1 MIPIFFKSTRVY
13 AVLGFVSWVLFVFL
27 EGLKMFA
34 ESEGY
39 STSAWTSDFSI
50 NFIFAVFCI
59 AVFSFF
65 KFEIEKQNYDSF
77 TDLLWK
83 SLITSAV
90 SLLVIIITK
99 LIVYYTQEI
108 EDKVVNDWIKN
119 SLYHLNITL
128 LVTMLCNTFFIF
140 KKMSLYLKTSF
151 IDKFWRILGWGI
163 SMSIFLGM
171 FQLKF
176 NDNIFLF
183 FFSVF
188 SVLLIFASSHIKWVA
203 YFKYKQ
209 KLFSMINLFIML
221 IISLTFLEYFYSQSK
236 SVRLIFDITNNVFIM
251 SLLTFSITYPLFSVL
266 VLLFNLPTSSVFE
279 NKLDEVKNFQRLSQ
293 DAQSAKNEK
302 DVFESLLVG
311 CFSASN
317 ASSSALLILDSGHI
331 KYFEHVGIDY
341 TQQDMLSLK
350 SMLRKNSHKPDS
362 GTIYVKNINDLKHA
376 DELKKFKIKSL
387 LWIPLKASNELI
399 GYLLICSEVRE
410 SFEKDGIEII
420 ETYASQA
427 SVTIRYARLIE
438 EKIVNERYKA
448 ALNIAEKVQRSLL
461 PNSIPQ
467 NEHFEISTFYKTAEE
482 VGGDYYDFF
491 KISDTKFAL
500 VIADVSGKGTSA
512 AFYTAQLKG
521 VFLTLVNFNLDLT
534 EVIIKMNDVMNECL
548 EKKNFITLS
557 MLYIDT
563 EKGEINHMRAGHC
576 PLLYYSS
583 EKQQAELIN
592 NKGFGLG
599 MVKHERFAS
608 ILEPHTIHYTHN
620 DIILLYTDGL
630 IEAKNEQNEEFDYLK
645 LNQSLLDNV
654 QEDTK
659 TIIKNITD
667 DLYNFTNTKNL
678 QDDCTIIAIKMK

>member
-1 MIPIFFKSTRVY
+1 
-13 AVLGFVSWVLFVFL
+13 
-27 EGLKMFA
+27 MFA
-34 ESEGY
+34 EVEGY
-39 STSAWTSDFSI
+39 ETSLWTSDFFV
-50 NFIFAVFCI
+50 NLIFAIFCI
-59 AVFSFF
+59 SVFSFF
-65 KFEIEKQNYDSF
+65 KFEIEKENYESF

-108 EDKVVNDWIKN
+108 EDQSVNNWIKN
-119 SLYHLNITL
+119 MLYHLNITL

-151 IDKFWRILGWGI
+151 IDKFWRILGWAI
-163 SMSIFLGM
+163 SFSTILGV

-176 NDNIFLF
+176 KDTVFLIIFST
-183 FFSVF
+183 FSL
-188 SVLLIFASSHIKWVA
+188 SLIFASSHIKWVA

-236 SVRLIFDITNNVFIM
+236 SVQLIFDITNNVFIM

-302 DVFESLLVG
+302 DIFESLLVG

-317 ASSSALLILDSGHI
+317 ASSSALLISDNGHI
-331 KYFEHVGIDY
+331 KFFENVGSIF
-341 TQQDMLSLK
+341 TQDDMLTLK
-350 SMLRKNSHKPDS
+350 SILRKNSYKPDS
-362 GTIYVKNINDLKHA
+362 GTIYLKNVNDLKYS
-376 DELKKFKIKSL
+376 DFLKKFKIKSL
-387 LWIPLKASNELI
+387 LWIPLKASNEQI

-438 EKIVNERYKA
+438 EKIANERYKA
-448 ALNIAEKVQRSLL
+448 ALNIAEKVQKSLL
-461 PNSIPQ
+461 PHSIPHNQ
-467 NEHFEISTFYKTAEE
+467 YFDISTFYKTAEE
-482 VGGDYYDFF
+482 VGGDYYDYF
-491 KISDTKFAL
+491 KISETKYTI

-521 VFLTLVNFNLDLT
+521 VFLTLVNSNLGLS
-534 EVIIKMNDVMNECL
+534 EVIMKMNDVMNECL
-548 EKKNFITLS
+548 EKKNFITLT

-563 EKGEINHMRAGHC
+563 ELRQISHIRAGHC

-583 EKQQAELIN
+583 ENKTTEFIHN
-592 NKGFGLG
+592 NGFGLG
-599 MVKHERFAS
+599 MVKRERFNS
-608 ILEPHTIHYTHN
+608 FLEPHIINYSSN

-630 IEAKNEQNEEFDYLK
+630 IEGKNSKNEEFDYAN
-645 LNQSLLDNV
+645 LNQSLINNV
-654 QEDTK
+654 EEDTK
-659 TIIKNITD
+659 TIIKHITD

-678 QDDCTIIAIKMK
+678 QDDCTIITIKIK

>member
-1 MIPIFFKSTRVY
+1 MIPDFFKSTRVY
-13 AVLGFVSWVLFVFL
+13 VALGFVSWVLFVFL
-27 EGLKMFA
+27 EGVKMYTI
-34 ESEGY
+34 SEGY
-39 STSAWTSDFSI
+39 EVSPWTSDFII
-50 NFIFAVFCI
+50 NIVFATFCI
-59 AVFSFF
+59 SVFGFF
-65 KFEIEKQNYDSF
+65 KFEIEQQDYDSF

-90 SLLVIIITK
+90 SLIVIIVTK

-108 EDKVVNDWIKN
+108 EHKVPNDWVKN
-119 SLYHLNITL
+119 ILYHINITL
-128 LVTMLCNTFFIF
+128 LIIMLCNSFFIF

-151 IDKFWRILGWGI
+151 IDKFWSILGWGI
-163 SMSIFLGM
+163 SFSTLLGL
-171 FQLKF
+171 FHLKF
-176 NDNIFLF
+176 KDPAFLF
-183 FFSVF
+183 FF
-188 SVLLIFASSHIKWVA
+188 VLYSLALIFASFHIKWVA

-236 SVRLIFDITNNVFIM
+236 SVKLIFDVTNNVFIM

-293 DAQSAKNEK
+293 DAQSARNEK
-302 DVFESLLVG
+302 DIFESLLVG

-317 ASSSALLILDSGHI
+317 ASSSALLISDNGHI
-331 KYFEHVGIDY
+331 KFFEHVGSDY
-341 TQQDMLSLK
+341 TLKDMLALK
-350 SMLRKNSHKPDS
+350 SILRKNSYKPDS
-362 GTIYVKNINDLKHA
+362 GTIYVKNVNDLKHA
-376 DELKKFKIKSL
+376 DELKKYKIKSL
-387 LWIPLKASNELI
+387 LWIPLKASNEQI

-438 EKIVNERYKA
+438 EKIINERYKA

-461 PNSIPQ
+461 PEHIPA
-467 NEHFEISTFYKTAEE
+467 NEHFDISIFYKTAEE
-482 VGGDYYDFF
+482 VGGDYYDFY
-491 KISDTKFAL
+491 KISDHKYAI

-521 VFLTLVNFNLDLT
+521 VFLTLAHFNLELH
-534 EVIIKMNDVMNECL
+534 EVVTKMNDVMNDCL
-548 EKKNFITLS
+548 ERKNFITLS

-563 EKGEINHMRAGHC
+563 QLRQITHIRAGHC
-576 PLLYYSS
+576 PMLYYDALKGAS
-583 EKQQAELIN
+583 EIVQ

-599 MVKHERFAS
+599 MVKKQRFS
-608 ILEPHTIHYTHN
+608 DYLEPLTFNYHKD

-630 IEAKNEQNEEFDYLK
+630 IEGKNEVSEEFGYTK
-645 LNQSLLDNV
+645 LNQSVMANV
-654 QEDTK
+654 KEDTK

-667 DLYNFTNTKNL
+667 ELYSFISAKNL